1 MSARSEPAGRGMTVT
16 IKYGAGYDEPWAVF
30 HGRPDEIEEDLTTY
44 FGIPSDAVQGLTLSE
59 IVVNASALA
68 HGLSAVASGLG
79 ATVLASQPQ
88 ASTSPPT
95 AAAAPD
101 AWEQASAS
109 PAPEQPAADPILTS
123 IQNAQDIQ
131 SLQRVWAENRAAFTE
146 PAVMEAWKARG
157 RALSRV

>member
-1 MSARSEPAGRGMTVT
+1 MTVT
-16 IKYGAGYDEPWAVF
+16 IKYGTGYDEPWAVF
-30 HGRPDEIEEDLTTY
+30 HGRPDEIQEDLTAY

-59 IVVNASALA
+59 IVVNATAMA
-68 HGLSAVASGLG
+68 HGLSAVVSGLG
-79 ATVLASQPQ
+79 ATVVASQPQ

-101 AWEQASAS
+101 AWEQASTS
-109 PAPEQPAADPILTS
+109 PAPEQPAADPILAS

-131 SLQRVWAENRAAFTE
+131 SLQRVWAENRDAFTE

-157 RALSRV
+157 RALSRA